1 MLYYGGNGRPF
12 ALEVQLPSFSA
23 FLLSRPDLLSG
34 ICHTINIG
42 SKIGGTIGVG
52 VVGIGGTGGVN
63 IGWNPR
69 GDVGVT
75 RLEIVRITRYTFLYT
90 YA

>member
-1 MLYYGGNGRPF
+1 MYYGGNGRPF

-23 FLLSRPDLLSG
+23 ALLSRPDLLPG
-34 ICHTINIG
+34 ICSTINT
-42 SKIGGTIGVG
+42 GGKVEDTVGVG
-52 VVGIGGTGGVN
+52 EVGAGGTGGVH

-75 RLEIVRITRYTFLYT
+75 RLELVRIV
-90 YA
+90 